1 MLSIYSNI
9 YLSRSY
15 RLFVQFWA
23 FDFSHDK
30 INGIF
35 SKWFELMSY
44 TSIPRVGITLLVDK
58 SRRRSEVT
66 ARSFPKRPYSRV
78 RDLLAIF
85 TLDFFSYC

>member
-44 TSIPRVGITLLVDK
+44 ITNRTSNESFYNHEQVL
-58 SRRRSEVT
+58 SEVR
-66 ARSFPKRPYSRV
+66 AK
-78 RDLLAIF
+78 D
-85 TLDFFSYC
+85 